1 MAEKNF
7 VVVMNLQAIPE
18 DAYKELG
25 RAETEYTQEQMA
37 AGKLTQ
43 LLVTN
48 DHRHYW
54 MVFAVADAA
63 ELSSVLEGFPLH
75 RFFDYVIHP
84 VMDMVAASAAGLTD
98 PNLDKVD

>member
-1 MAEKNF
+1 MSEQNF
-7 VVVMNLQAIPE
+7 VVEMNLQPVPE
-18 DAYKELG
+18 DAYKQLG

-54 MVFAVADAA
+54 MIFAVDDVA
-63 ELSSVLEGFPLH
+63 ELHTILERFPLH

-98 PNLDKVD
+98 PNLDKAD